1 MLTVFDLDGFVDQ
14 LGDLTRAADP
24 MDIVVEAT
32 TLLNDNRAQ
41 RFLMEHRAA
50 AAADAH
56 YLHGVSLRKIAVAAG
71 LTTQTVRNWLDE
83 YGPKHYL
90 TIGMEQSP
98 GGEFDSSARLTLR
111 LVKVEGDD
119 QLMKRKLRE
128 QRAGGRRIVPASLN
142 LIDYDQDDCIAAS
155 KRWPVPVEQ
164 LWEQL
169 SG

>member
-1 MLTVFDLDGFVDQ
+1 MLSVYDLDGFVDQ
-14 LGDLTRAADP
+14 LGDLTRNADP

-32 TLLNDNRAQ
+32 GLLNDNQAQ
-41 RFLMEHRAA
+41 RFLMQHRAA

-56 YLHGVSLRKIAVAAG
+56 YLRGVSLRKIALAAG

-83 YGPKHYL
+83 YGPKHYV

-111 LVKVEGDD
+111 LLRVEGDD
-119 QLMKRKLRE
+119 QLMKRKIRE
-128 QRAGGRRIVPASLN
+128 SRAAGRRIVPARMDLV
-142 LIDYDQDDCIAAS
+142 DYDQDDGIAAS
-155 KRWPVPVEQ
+155 DRWPVPVEQ

-169 SG
+169 GD